1 MTTIQESNGATAL
14 TEYLMRS
21 TEQAEELQ
29 KVLGRALQA
38 LSRRGV
44 QIQVD
49 FSGMLETLHASLEKS
64 QKHAQF
70 VQKQL
75 SQMQELVH
83 TSALLTSSLEFDEVL
98 EEVIDT
104 VIKLTGAERAYLMLT
119 QGENQELKVQVARN
133 ASKESLSG
141 DDITFSQGIINTA
154 IQQRTPL
161 VTTNAQADERFVG
174 MKSVVMNELRSIII
188 VPLMLKDKVVGV
200 LYADNRVEQGVF
212 SQESV
217 PLLSAFANQAA
228 IAISNARLFEKVRD
242 DLKEAQ
248 RQVATLL
255 VEIDQQRVDEKVKEI
270 TETEYF
276 KNLSMKAKVLRQK
289 NKREDA

>member
-1 MTTIQESNGATAL
+1 MTIQESNGTSAL
-14 TEYLMRS
+14 TEYLARS
-21 TEQAEELQ
+21 AEQAAEIQ

-49 FSGMLETLHASLEKS
+49 FSGMLELLHGSLEKS
-64 QKHAQF
+64 QKGAQ
-70 VQKQL
+70 QMSKQL

-83 TSALLTSSLEFDEVL
+83 TSALITSSLEFDEVL

-119 QGENQELKVQVARN
+119 QGEKYDLKVQVARN
-133 ASKESLSG
+133 ANRESLTA
-141 DDITFSQGIINTA
+141 DDITFSHGIINTA
-154 IQQRTPL
+154 IDQKTPL
-161 VTTNAQADERFVG
+161 VSTNAQSDERFAG
-174 MKSVVMNELRSIII
+174 LKSVVMNELRSIII
-188 VPLMLKDKVVGV
+188 VPLILKDKVVGV
-200 LYADNRVEQGVF
+200 LYADNRIEQGVF
-212 SQESV
+212 SQDNI

-248 RQVATLL
+248 RQVQTLL
-255 VEIDQQRVDEKVKEI
+255 VEIDQKRVEEKVKEI
-270 TETEYF
+270 TETDYF
-276 KNLSMKAKVLRQK
+276 KNLTMKAKVLRDK
-289 NKREDA
+289 NKRTED